1 MNAKINTWVKS
12 ETHSLAPKYVCG
24 QKRLA
29 SLPQNPSVYMLAQ
42 STAICAITFSV
53 FLSRVIRVSAYI
65 RYDGILPNET
75 AETPSHKSAGPKVIY
90 LFVKRNR
97 STVVDGSYE
106 ASLHILLAYVN
117 LEIALGRMR
126 TIIYIV
132 RKRIQNKIFKITRA
146 HKLFSSL
153 SMILNM

>member
-1 MNAKINTWVKS
+1 MVRAPRTKSLYLPMNAKINTWVKS

-29 SLPQNPSVYMLAQ
+29 SLPQNPSEYMLAQ

-53 FLSRVIRVSAYI
+53 FLSRVIRVSAHI

-90 LFVKRNR
+90 LFVKRDR
-97 STVVDGSYE
+97 STAVDGSYE
-106 ASLHILLAYVN
+106 ASLHILLAYIN
-117 LEIALGRMR
+117 LEIALGRR
-126 TIIYIV
+126 TLQYTLRGDV
-132 RKRIQNKIFKITRA
+132 YRIKYLK
-146 HKLFSSL
+146 
-153 SMILNM
+153 